1 MLFAFPA
8 AGLLLL
14 PLEVVWPSAASSLL
28 HEDSAIEWVTALASA
43 AAAVAAAYVARLL
56 WSDGRRRHAAMYALV
71 AIGAILATGEEMS
84 WGQRVVGF
92 GTPESL
98 REANEQ
104 EELNVHNLG
113 DVYPAYLGALL
124 IVGLYGSVG
133 SWFVYRV
140 KQWHSPT
147 WYLYMPPTFLSL
159 AFFQLAAYRLV
170 RYTGL
175 TGHNYGEWCEYCAV
189 AAIAIFVALNAR
201 RLRSAAAGGSAGR
214 A

>member
-124 IVGLYGSVG
+124 FECLAG
-133 SWFVYRV
+133 
-140 KQWHSPT
+140 H
-147 WYLYMPPTFLSL
+147 PPFHPATDVELLRLQLSGTPPELRTLRPDVPAPL
-159 AFFQLAAYRLV
+159 A
-170 RYTGL
+170 G
-175 TGHNYGEWCEYCAV
+175 
-189 AAIAIFVALNAR
+189 AIARALAKR
-201 RLRSAAAGGSAGR
+201 PEERWGSAAEFAAGLGG
-214 A
+214 